1 MQGPRSPFLMNENP
15 MSISNHSPIPEL
27 FVSADQAQALK
38 AEAGSMP
45 SWDLTARQACDLEL
59 LMNGGFFPLKGFNS
73 QADYDGVVDKMRLAD
88 GTLWPMPITLDVSE
102 KFAEG
107 VGPGS
112 RIALRDAEGVIL
124 AVMTVSDKWTPN
136 KAHEAA
142 QVFGADDLA
151 HPAVNYLHNI
161 AGPIYLGGPIQGLQA
176 PVHYDFKSRRDTP
189 NELRAYFKKLGWE
202 KVVAFQT
209 RNPLHRAHQE
219 LTFRAAR
226 EAQANLLIH
235 PVVGMTKPG
244 DVDHFTRVRCYE
256 AVLDKYPQSTTTMSL
271 LNLAMRM
278 AGPRE
283 AVWHGL
289 IRRNHGVTH
298 FIVGRDHAGPG
309 KNSAGQDFYGPYDAQ
324 TLFTEYEAEIGVKMV
339 DFKHMVYVQ
348 ERASYFPA
356 NEVPEGCTTLDIS
369 GTELRRRLREG
380 LDIPEWFSFPEVV
393 TQLRKTSPARDK
405 QGFTVFFTGLSGSG
419 KSTVA
424 NALMIKLMEM
434 GGRPVTLL
442 DGDVVRKHLSSE
454 LGFSKEH
461 RDINIKRIGYVA
473 SEITKNGGIA
483 ICAPIAPY
491 TATRRAVR
499 EMIESYGAFIEVHV
513 ATSLEECER
522 RDRKGLYKLARE
534 GKIKEFTG
542 ISDPYE
548 APTTAELVLDTQG
561 VEVDH
566 CAHQV
571 ILKLESLGLI
581 KA

>member
-1 MQGPRSPFLMNENP
+1 
-15 MSISNHSPIPEL
+15 MSISNHAPIAEL
-27 FVSADQAQALK
+27 FVSADHAQRLK

-73 QADYDGVVDKMRLAD
+73 QADYTNVVDKMRLAD
-88 GTLWPMPITLDVSE
+88 GTLWPIPITLDVSD

-107 VGPGS
+107 VAPGT

-161 AGPIYLGGPIQGLQA
+161 AGPVYLGGPIEGLQA
-176 PVHYDFKSRRDTP
+176 PVHYDFKGRRDTP

-324 TLFTEYEAEIGVKMV
+324 TLFTQYESEIGVKMV

-424 NALMIKLMEM
+424 NALMVKLMEM

-548 APTTAELVLDTQG
+548 APIKAELVLDTEG

>member
-1 MQGPRSPFLMNENP
+1 
-15 MSISNHSPIPEL
+15 MSIHAPVPEL
-27 FVSADQAQALK
+27 YVSSDSAAKLK
-38 AEAGSMP
+38 VAAGSLP
-45 SWDLTARQACDLEL
+45 SWDLTARQVCDLEL
-59 LMNGGFFPLKGFNS
+59 LMNGGFYPLKGFQS
-73 QADYDGVVDKMRLAD
+73 QADYISTVETMRTSDGA
-88 GTLWPMPITLDVSE
+88 LWPIPVTLDVSE
-102 KFAEG
+102 KFADG
-107 VGPGS
+107 VEPGQD
-112 RIALRDAEGVIL
+112 IALRDQEGVIL
-124 AVMTVSDKWTPN
+124 AILSVTDKWVPN
-136 KAHEAA
+136 KANEALK
-142 QVFGADDLA
+142 VFGADDLA
-151 HPAVNYLHNI
+151 HPAVNYLHNV
-161 AGPIYLGGPIQGLQA
+161 AGPVYLGGPVTGIQQ
-176 PVHYDFKSRRDTP
+176 PVHYDFKARRDTP
-189 NELRAYFKKLGWE
+189 NELRAYFRKLGWRR
-202 KVVAFQT
+202 VVAFQT

-256 AVLDKYPQSTTTMSL
+256 AVLDQYPASTTHLSL

-283 AVWHGL
+283 ALWHAI
-289 IRRNHGVTH
+289 IRRNHGLTH
-298 FIVGRDHAGPG
+298 IIVGRDHAGPG
-309 KNSAGQDFYGPYDAQ
+309 KNSQGQEFYGPYDAQ
-324 TLFTEYEAEIGVKMV
+324 TLVAEHQAEIGIEMV
-339 DFKHMVYVQ
+339 DFKQMVYVHEKAQ
-348 ERASYFPA
+348 YYPVD
-356 NEVPEGCTTLDIS
+356 EVPEGSTVLDIS

-380 LDIPEWFSFPEVV
+380 LEIPDWFSFPQVV
-393 TQLRKTSPARDK
+393 AELRRTSPARSK

-419 KSTVA
+419 KSTIA
-424 NALMIKLMEM
+424 NALMVKLMEM

-499 EMIESYGAFIEVHV
+499 EMVEHCGAFIEVYIS
-513 ATSLEECER
+513 TSVEECER

-548 APTTAELVLDTQG
+548 APTTPELRLDTEN

-571 ILKLESLGLI
+571 ILKLEQMGLI
-581 KA
+581 TA